1 MAVAG
6 IGSTDAVDN
15 VELISGVTNIE
26 GFSGI
31 VTGITTSAGTG
42 GHPLALEFSLEQS
55 SFTGLNV
62 GYPIYIDNTSIGTG
76 ATSVFDSDAAV
87 IGIGQTFLDNVYN
100 ISAISVSGNVATI
113 TCNIHSASPVVG
125 LSTFGDEHNPVGNFS
140 WGRLSGFSGGRS
152 SSPISIGVTG
162 FTIPDT
168 STGISTYPIVQRRG
182 VGLREN
188 GSLPKQL

>member
-1 MAVAG
+1 
-6 IGSTDAVDN
+6 
-15 VELISGVTNIE
+15 
-26 GFSGI
+26 
-31 VTGITTSAGTG
+31 
-42 GHPLALEFSLEQS
+42 
-55 SFTGLNV
+55 
-62 GYPIYIDNTSIGTG
+62 
-76 ATSVFDSDAAV
+76 
-87 IGIGQTFLDNVYN
+87 LDNVYN

>member
-1 MAVAG
+1 MVVAG

-31 VTGITTSAGTG
+31 VTGITTTTGTG
-42 GHPLALEFSLEQS
+42 GHPLALEFSLEQTT
-55 SFTGLNV
+55 FPGLSV
-62 GYPIYIDNTSIGTG
+62 GYPIYIDNTNIGTG
-76 ATSVFDSDAAV
+76 ATSVFDSDASV

-100 ISAISVSGNVATI
+100 ISALHIDGTVGII
-113 TCNIHSASPVVG
+113 TCNIHSESPVSG

-140 WGRLSGFSGGRS
+140 WGRLSGFSRGGS
-152 SSPISIGVTG
+152 AISIGVTG
-162 FTIPDT
+162 FTVPDAT
-168 STGISTYPIVQRRG
+168 TGISTYPIVQRRN

>member
-62 GYPIYIDNTSIGTG
+62 
-76 ATSVFDSDAAV
+76 
-87 IGIGQTFLDNVYN
+87 
-100 ISAISVSGNVATI
+100 
-113 TCNIHSASPVVG
+113 
-125 LSTFGDEHNPVGNFS
+125 
-140 WGRLSGFSGGRS
+140 
-152 SSPISIGVTG
+152 
-162 FTIPDT
+162 
-168 STGISTYPIVQRRG
+168 
-182 VGLREN
+182 
-188 GSLPKQL
+188 